1 MSIQNS
7 IPTPIVPVM
16 DFPAPSNKKF
26 KAKFIYNYY
35 VKNEAVN
42 DLGRVPDELSS
53 IPGEEVTDKQLNKF
67 STQIPRF
74 VKLNFDPAR
83 HDNYETMSRRVL
95 ESNADKFV
103 NDLGEIKNGFVPLDL
118 QDTNVR
124 DKLFTLVE
132 KAYERE
138 VRRNNDVVEKN
149 VTKARKDLDEIIA
162 KSQTDKAKALNR
174 VSRAD
179 AKFISDAMNNLE
191 RAGHAYISE
200 DSRADMTKRSFQAA
214 QELSVRTRV
223 NAKFLDSLVNSTIN
237 DPLSLFAEE
246 LIPLKKRSEEIQN
259 AAITNFSSLRLGPRN
274 FRQTFPSPI
283 NLMNL
288 PSRNYDTNFSVVG
301 YVIDKRELLDSGTY
315 IQHDP
320 IIIPRPGANSYIDFK
335 VKYGTTYSYAVRT
348 LVALK
353 ILRGAQGT
361 NQNVVATIIM
371 TSRPTSRRTFV
382 CHEPVPPPPVGDL
395 TVTYSY
401 SKKGS
406 RLMWNMPTNPQRDI
420 VKFQIFRR
428 SSIEEAFTL
437 INVLDFDNSDV
448 RFVGREVIN
457 PDSVTRLVQ
466 PATIFIDQEFNKNET
481 YIYAIACV
489 DAHGQASNYS
499 NQIKVDFDIEKNR
512 INSRRISRSGAPRQ
526 YPNFYIKQT
535 LFKQTISTSEAKRI
549 KIYFDPEYLDVDQS
563 LKRLGSEPTDEQNLL
578 TIKEKGKYILQ
589 LLNTDLQQSKS
600 IDILINDLRT

>member
-1 MSIQNS
+1 MTVQNS
-7 IPTPIVPVM
+7 VPTPIVPVM
-16 DFPAPSNKKF
+16 DFPAPDTKKF
-26 KAKFIYNYY
+26 KAKFFYNYY
-35 VKNEAVN
+35 VKDEATN

-53 IPGEEVTDKQLNKF
+53 IPGEEITNKQLNKF

-74 VKLNFDPAR
+74 VRLDFAPAS
-83 HDNYETMSRRVL
+83 HTSYETLARRTL
-95 ESNADKFV
+95 ERSADKFV
-103 NDLGEIKNGFVPLDL
+103 NDLGVTKNGFVPLDL

-124 DKLFTLVE
+124 DKLYTLVE

-138 VRRNNDVVEKN
+138 VRRNNDSVEKN
-149 VTKARKDLDEIIA
+149 IEKAKKDLNEVMA

-179 AKFISDAMNNLE
+179 ANFISDALNNLE
-191 RAGHAYISE
+191 RAGQAYVSP

-223 NAKFLDSLVNSTIN
+223 NAKFLDSVVNSTIN

-246 LIPLKKRSEEIQN
+246 LIPLKKRSEEIQD

-274 FRQTFPSPI
+274 FRQTFPSPFSLR
-283 NLMNL
+283 NV
-288 PSRNYDTNFSVVG
+288 SSSNYDTNFSIVG
-301 YVIDKRELLDSGTY
+301 YVIDKRELLDSGAY

-320 IIIPRPGANSYIDFK
+320 IVIPFPKASSYVDFK
-335 VKYGTTYSYAVRT
+335 IKYGTTYSYAIRT
-348 LVALK
+348 VISLK
-353 ILRGAQGT
+353 LLRTSRGT
-361 NQNVVATIIM
+361 NQYVVRSMLM

-428 SSIEEAFTL
+428 RTIEESFTL

-448 RFVGREVIN
+448 RFVGREIIN
-457 PDSVTRLVQ
+457 PDVVTRITQ
-466 PATIFIDQEFNKNET
+466 PATLFIDQEFDKNES

-489 DAHGQASNYS
+489 DAHGQSSNYS
-499 NQIKVDFDIEKNR
+499 NQIQVSFDVEKNR

-563 LKRLGSEPTDEQNLL
+563 LKRLGSESVDEQSLL
-578 TIKEKGKYILQ
+578 TNEEKGKYILQ

-600 IDILINDLRT
+600 IDILIKDLRT